1 MCLTDQLY
9 ILGLF
14 PPDQAVCSN
23 ARSMQAHSETQMP
36 GWSGRT
42 SWRRWAGN
50 WALKAHAIPR
60 VGADLGSFY
69 RREKD

>member
-14 PPDQAVCSN
+14 PPVQAVCSN
-23 ARSMQAHSETQMP
+23 AQGTKAHSEIQIL

-42 SWRRWAGN
+42 SRRRWAGN
-50 WALKAHAIPR
+50 WALKVDAIPR
-60 VGADLGSFY
+60 VGADLGSVLQ
-69 RREKD
+69 EG